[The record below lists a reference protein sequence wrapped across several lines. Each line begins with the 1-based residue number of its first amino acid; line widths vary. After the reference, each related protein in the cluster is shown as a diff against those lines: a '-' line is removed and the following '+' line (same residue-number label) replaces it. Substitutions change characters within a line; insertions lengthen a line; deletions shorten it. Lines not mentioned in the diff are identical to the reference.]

1 MRLKGKTKRQ
11 GMAREYPPRYI
22 VLTKRIED
30 GNEEVFNLE
39 DNEGKTVFKTKE
51 EAKRLLKHDTEKLLK
66 HYLNAPDITCI
77 YTADEE
83 AVEITIP
90 LGRGELFVRAKVVGI

>member
-11 GMAREYPPRYI
+11 GMAREYPTRYI

-30 GNEEVFNLE
+30 GSEEVFTLE
-39 DNEGKTVFKTKE
+39 DNEGKTVFKTKD
-51 EAKRLLKHDTEKLLK
+51 EAKRLLKHETEKLIK
-66 HYLNAPDITCI
+66 YYLNAPDITCI

-83 AVEITIP
+83 SVEITIP
-90 LGRGELFVRAKVVGI
+90 LGRGELFVRSMVVGI